1 MTKKEDKFCCY
12 YSSNGNVRL
21 SATMAGYVNNPE
33 QVGLQLLMR
42 GDIANKVNEYRNTRL
57 NNLKFMALIGYE
69 RLAFGNISDC
79 IQLLYM
85 DKPDLKTLENMDLFM
100 ISEIKKPKDGSME
113 IKFFDRVK
121 ALEKLCE
128 VQQNSQENSVP
139 FYKALENSAEIF
151 NGNEVDFDDT

>member
-21 SATMAGYVNNPE
+21 SATMAGYVNSPE

-42 GDIANKVNEYRNTRL
+42 SDIANKVNEYRNTRL

-85 DKPDLKTLENMDLFM
+85 DKPDLKALENMDLFM